1 MTKTTPPGITF
12 FSGTYH
18 ARIKRNGVWHT
29 RPGRHDLKD
38 ALKDLEELEKLHGQ
52 RRHGRPP
59 LTDADRKR
67 RLAEQMAT
75 LPPWETMRNI
85 HPTKSGFTVM
95 LRRRTGVAIYGGHH
109 AKLLDAI
116 ARRDELELQHTKK

>member
-12 FSGTYH
+12 YNGTYR
-18 ARIKRNGVWHT
+18 ARIKRNGEWFT
-29 RPGRHDLKD
+29 RPGRHELAD
-38 ALKDLEELEKLHGQ
+38 ALRDLDELNKLHGQ

-67 RLAEQMAT
+67 RLKEQMAT

-85 HPTKSGFTVM
+85 QPSKSGFIVT
-95 LRRRTGVAIYGGHH
+95 LRRRAGVVIYGGHFPI
-109 AKLLDAI
+109 LLDAL
-116 ARRDELELQHTKK
+116 ARRDELELIHTKK

>member
-18 ARIKRNGVWHT
+18 ARIKRNGEWFT

-38 ALKDLEELEKLHGQ
+38 ALRDLEELNKLHGQ

-75 LPPWETMRNI
+75 LPPWESMRCI
-85 HPTKSGFTVM
+85 QATKSGFLVQ
-95 LRRRTGVAIYGGHH
+95 LRRGGGVIIYGGHFP
-109 AKLLDAI
+109 KLLDAL